1 MDSITKNYVEKIRQL
16 CKERGIKI
24 SKLEKDL
31 GFGNGYLN
39 SKKVATIKTDRLMKI
54 LDYIGISPLEFYK
67 YINGE
72 EDKKI
77 TATESDGEE
86 DKLKFLYDGFNELS
100 PEDKE
105 KFVTTLLKH
114 LMHNQ

>member
-1 MDSITKNYVEKIRQL
+1 MDPVTENYIEKIRQL
-16 CKERGIKI
+16 CKDRGIKI

-54 LDYIGISPLEFYK
+54 LDYIGISPLEFYNGM
-67 YINGE
+67 YIGE
-72 EDKKI
+72 GNKN
-77 TATESDGEE
+77 TATESDGDE
-86 DKLKFLYDGFNELS
+86 DPLKPLYDGFNRLS

-105 KFVTTLLKH
+105 RYVTTLLKEI
-114 LMHNQ
+114 MRNQ